1 LLLEILQVNS
11 KPIAN
16 KDVYGRLRVA
26 AIGVTDAVE
35 RAEALVNA
43 NVNAIIMTHGRC
55 KGCKYLKSKS

>member
-26 AIGVTDAVE
+26 AIGVTGDAVE

-55 KGCKYLKSKS
+55 KGCKIP